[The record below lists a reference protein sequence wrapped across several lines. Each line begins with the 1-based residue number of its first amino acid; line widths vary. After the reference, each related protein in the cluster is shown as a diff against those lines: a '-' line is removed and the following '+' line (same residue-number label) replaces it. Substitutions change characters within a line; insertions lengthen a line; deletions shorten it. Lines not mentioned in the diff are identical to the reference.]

1 MDIFNI
7 IILIFLVEVISFF
20 INKGYSLSAVIV
32 IMLLIPGILKFD
44 VGVNL
49 NVFNLAIFI
58 FCGLL
63 FLTRRHQRVQFRG
76 IRKVVK
82 GYWIY
87 ILISALVASSGDI
100 SIGEYLKNM
109 LLFSIE
115 P

>member
-63 FLTRRHQRVQFRG
+63 FLTRRHQ
-76 IRKVVK
+76 
-82 GYWIY
+82 
-87 ILISALVASSGDI
+87 
-100 SIGEYLKNM
+100 
-109 LLFSIE
+109 
-115 P
+115 

>member
-49 NVFNLAIFI
+49 NVFNLAIF
-58 FCGLL
+58 
-63 FLTRRHQRVQFRG
+63 LT
-76 IRKVVK
+76 ILK
-82 GYWIY
+82 IY
-87 ILISALVASSGDI
+87 T
-100 SIGEYLKNM
+100 
-109 LLFSIE
+109 
-115 P
+115 